1 MSGPSKL
8 RHPVA
13 AKHHA
18 SASPNWPCFRF
29 DEQPRSATNP
39 TSATSTRADVG
50 PTVDRHCPS
59 VSAQGPPVPIFAFFM
74 QSSITLT
81 LEKLTTIIASLSM
94 LVCNYCKFDYLYGE
108 IIVMLTL
115 ARSWTEHA

>member
-39 TSATSTRADVG
+39 TSATSPRADVG

-59 VSAQGPPVPIFAFFM
+59 VSAQGPPVPIIAFFM
-74 QSSITLT
+74 QSSYKESEVGKQLP
-81 LEKLTTIIASLSM
+81 
-94 LVCNYCKFDYLYGE
+94 GE
-108 IIVMLTL
+108 
-115 ARSWTEHA
+115 EHHRAVLPPGMTRP